1 MGRRYLEAGERAV
14 LFGRVA
20 LWYACAPL
28 TTGGAHDGPP
38 ERHRGGTMA
47 AKKTRKKTV
56 APADLEAVYQ
66 ALDRVQAII
75 EFDLEGKVISAND
88 NFLRTFGYEA
98 DEIISQHHRMFC
110 EPAYAD
116 SSEYADFWQR
126 LGRGEFHAE
135 EFKRLAKGGREIW
148 LRASYNP
155 VFDKDGKPV
164 RVVKFATDI
173 TAEKNQNAEYE
184 GKVKAIDRV
193 QAVIEFDLDGTV
205 ITANENFLDTF
216 GYSLDEV
223 VGKHHRMFCE
233 PGYAASPEYALFWQ
247 KLARGEYDAAEF
259 KRLKKGGK
267 EIWLQASYNPILD
280 ADGRPFKV
288 VKFAT
293 DVTAAKLQNA
303 EYEGKVNAIDRV
315 QAVIEFEL
323 DGTVITAN
331 ENFLDTFGYSLDEV
345 VGKHHRMFCEP
356 GYAESPEYALFWQKL
371 ARGEYEA
378 GEFKRISKD
387 GADIWLQASY
397 NPIFDIEGRPL
408 KVVKFASDITLEIE
422 KRSLALLE
430 MSTPVTKIWDGVLFA
445 PIVGIVDSKRSVD
458 IMNKALSSI
467 ADTRARTLMLDIG
480 GVAVV
485 DTAVANHLIKIAKAA
500 VLMGCKT
507 IISGISPSIAQT
519 IAELGIDLGS
529 IQTTSTIESA
539 LRDSITRPGA

>member
-1 MGRRYLEAGERAV
+1 
-14 LFGRVA
+14 
-20 LWYACAPL
+20 
-28 TTGGAHDGPP
+28 
-38 ERHRGGTMA
+38 MA
-47 AKKTRKKTV
+47 AKKAQKKK
-56 APADLEAVYQ
+56 AMASGDLEAVYQ

-75 EFDLEGKVISAND
+75 EFDLDGKVLAANE
-88 NFLRTFGYEA
+88 NFLHAIGYEEG
-98 DEIISQHHRMFC
+98 EIVGQHHRMFC
-110 EPAYAD
+110 ESSYAA
-116 SSEYADFWQR
+116 SSEYSEFWKKLR
-126 LGRGEFHAE
+126 RGEFHEA

-155 VFDKDGKPV
+155 VFGEDGKV
-164 RVVKFATDI
+164 IRVVKFATDV
-173 TAEKNQNAEYE
+173 TEAKLQRAEYE
-184 GKVKAIDRV
+184 GKVKAIERA
-193 QAVIEFDLDGTV
+193 QAVIEFGLDGSV
-205 ITANENFLDTF
+205 ITANENFLDIF
-216 GYSLDEV
+216 GYTLDEV

-233 PGYAASPEYALFWQ
+233 PGY
-247 KLARGEYDAAEF
+247 
-259 KRLKKGGK
+259 
-267 EIWLQASYNPILD
+267 
-280 ADGRPFKV
+280 V
-288 VKFAT
+288 
-293 DVTAAKLQNA
+293 
-303 EYEGKVNAIDRV
+303 
-315 QAVIEFEL
+315 
-323 DGTVITAN
+323 
-331 ENFLDTFGYSLDEV
+331 
-345 VGKHHRMFCEP
+345 
-356 GYAESPEYALFWQKL
+356 ESPEYAQFWQKL
-371 ARGEYEA
+371 GRGEYEA
-378 GEFKRISKD
+378 GEFKRVGKD

-397 NPIFDIEGRPL
+397 NPILDIEGRPR

-539 LRDSITRPGA
+539 LRDSITRPGD